1 MKIIK
6 FKLFKN
12 IMKKNNNKISF
23 IKISKIN

>member
-6 FKLFKN
+6 IKLYKN
-12 IMKKNNNKISF
+12 IKKKNNNKISF